1 MTKVS
6 QALPK
11 PNDIGSFFENL
22 RKIKSDKTEATAAF
36 SFHTLEKQI
45 HENKN

>member
-1 MTKVS
+1 MTKVP
-6 QALPK
+6 QILPK
-11 PNDIGSFFENL
+11 PNDIGSFFEHP